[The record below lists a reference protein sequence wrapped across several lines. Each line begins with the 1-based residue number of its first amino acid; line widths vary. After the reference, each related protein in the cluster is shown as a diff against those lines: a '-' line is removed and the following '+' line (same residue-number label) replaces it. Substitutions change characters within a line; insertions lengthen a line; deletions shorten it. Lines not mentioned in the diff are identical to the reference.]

1 MHLLRAFLV
10 ILSVAINFFTFGQTY
25 FQSWAQDG
33 LDIDGEAAGDL
44 SGRVSLSSDGTIVA
58 IGAQGNDNFFSTD
71 IGHVRVFENVI
82 GTWTQVGSDINGEA
96 RNDQSGQSVSLS
108 SDGTTLA
115 IGAPFNDGN
124 GNDAGHVRVYKNISG
139 TWTQLGSDI
148 DGEAA
153 GDLFGFSVSL
163 SSNGTVVAIGARDN
177 DGNGSFAGHVRIYSY
192 SGGSWTQVGS
202 DIDGE
207 GANNRSGYAVSLSS
221 NGSIVAIGAY
231 GNNNTSG
238 TFAGHVR
245 IYSYSG
251 GSWTQVGSDID
262 GEARDDQSGGS
273 VSLSSDGTIVA
284 IGAQGNDGNGA
295 NSGQTRVYKN
305 ISGTWTQVGS
315 DIDGE
320 TAGDRSGS
328 AVSLS
333 SDGSIVAIGAI
344 FNDATGSNAGH
355 TRVFKNINGSWTQI
369 GSDIDGEAAGDESG
383 AVCLSANGN
392 TVAIGASWN
401 AGFASGAGHTRVYS
415 ICNSVAV
422 YDTITACDS
431 YTWTNGITY
440 TESNNIA
447 QDTFDYP
454 AGCDSIVRLNLT
466 ILTSSSS
473 IDTITACDSF
483 LWTNGITYH
492 ESNTS
497 AKDTFVNAA
506 GCDSIVRLNL
516 TILTSSSSI
525 DTITACDS
533 FLWTNGITYHESNT
547 SAKDTFVNAAGC
559 DSIVA
564 LNLTIYSTEIITNQ
578 ASDQNIPPSQ
588 NGEFELGLSIS
599 SGLTFQWETDLGTG
613 FQLLS
618 DAGQYSGTQTKKLIV
633 SNVTSTNHSQKFRC
647 IIYNGDCSDTSD
659 IVTLTINT
667 TSVDNILSG
676 QAIQVYPNPTNDLIH
691 IQAKAQHIGTSYT
704 IYSYTGEVVLSGQ
717 FLQEDTIV
725 DLKDLS
731 EGVYLISIGDDMKQ
745 TIKVVKK

>member
-506 GCDSIVRLNL
+506 GCDSIV
-516 TILTSSSSI
+516 
-525 DTITACDS
+525 
-533 FLWTNGITYHESNT
+533 
-547 SAKDTFVNAAGC
+547 
-559 DSIVA
+559 A